1 MTEPTSTAHNR
12 DHPERPKHPGHP
24 GHPNFLL
31 IVILFAVTIIVI
43 LFAAWLLIGDKGKK
57 LLPGRHT
64 AHPTSH
70 VLPAPSDTAA
80 A

>member
-1 MTEPTSTAHNR
+1 MSEPTSTADNR
-12 DHPERPKHPGHP
+12 NHPERSKHPGR
-24 GHPNFLL
+24 PNFLL

-64 AHPTSH
+64 AHPTSY